1 MGQGTCSLRG
11 GRVPERPAC
20 VLTLRD
26 RSTVQRRQDQRRR
39 ACAGGWEGEFSS
51 SVVGIG
57 GRHRVRS
64 RRAPCACSW
73 KRQERQERSRGG
85 RWAARDR
92 CGGLAASTTR
102 RRLLRFLTV
111 HIYNFIYIYKSRAP
125 LLPPVPAAARAGL
138 GRLAIWSSQ
147 HRAGSPASASPNP
160 GADPSSGARALQL
173 QALGETPSCGVFFL
187 RLRPTLCW
195 SHMFVVCHLLL
206 PPAPRAPPHAPTHA
220 SCSVTALSGCSDGW
234 CRGRRDRGI
243 AADILVS
250 RTPDFVSGIKMHT
263 HFCALCLN

>member
-1 MGQGTCSLRG
+1 MLK
-11 GRVPERPAC
+11 
-20 VLTLRD
+20 
-26 RSTVQRRQDQRRR
+26 
-39 ACAGGWEGEFSS
+39 
-51 SVVGIG
+51 IKI
-57 GRHRVRS
+57 
-64 RRAPCACSW
+64 
-73 KRQERQERSRGG
+73 KRLHSKK
-85 RWAARDR
+85 
-92 CGGLAASTTR
+92 
-102 RRLLRFLTV
+102 
-111 HIYNFIYIYKSRAP
+111 IYIYIYKSRAP
-125 LLPPVPAAARAGL
+125 LLPPVPATARAGL

-263 HFCALCLN
+263 HFCALCLNRMATAKWSTLPGVKIPVFKGCTVSALWM